1 MQLGTVKFFIE
12 GRGFGFIVPSDGSA
26 DVFVH
31 AKELHKVGIRKL
43 TEGQS
48 VQFECGPGRD
58 GKPKALKVE
67 LVP

>member
-1 MQLGTVKFFIE
+1 MQQGVVKFFIPD
-12 GRGFGFIVPSDGSA
+12 RGFGFIVPSDGSA

-31 AKELHKVGIRKL
+31 IKALHGIRKL

-48 VQFECGPGRD
+48 VQYETGPGKD
-58 GKPKALKVE
+58 GKIKAVRVE